1 MGQYRPKASGA
12 RPSPAAK
19 SAQGAGAVVRA
30 EHGHRARARPGQR
43 GGALT
48 ASMAVARGPCG
59 LHHRLARGVGEA
71 AGKVE
76 MVGAQPGGVAVW
88 RCGEG

>member
-12 RPSPAAK
+12 RPSLAAK

-43 GGALT
+43 GGQRTMRSSPPAC
-48 ASMAVARGPCG
+48 AWRG
-59 LHHRLARGVGEA
+59 
-71 AGKVE
+71 
-76 MVGAQPGGVAVW
+76 GGS
-88 RCGEG
+88 G